1 MHWSFFTGF
10 SYGFRGVIQPVAS
23 SEHGLGCFA
32 ATFCHLRELYWR
44 VNSNKYFREWG
55 WKHKKRSV
63 NHRKQRDG
71 NEIFQTNFLLFP
83 RIRLNTVQLCF
94 PLSEV
99 SLRRKKIQLISLH
112 LINFQ
117 IAKFYTVFAVL
128 DEVLRSRFSSI
139 LQLNH

>member
-1 MHWSFFTGF
+1 M
-10 SYGFRGVIQPVAS
+10 RM
-23 SEHGLGCFA
+23 
-32 ATFCHLRELYWR
+32 
-44 VNSNKYFREWG
+44 K
-55 WKHKKRSV
+55 KHKKRSV

-117 IAKFYTVFAVL
+117 IAKSYTVFAVL
-128 DEVLRSRFSSI
+128 DEVLRTRFSSI
-139 LQLNH
+139 FQLNH

>member
-1 MHWSFFTGF
+1 MRMKT
-10 SYGFRGVIQPVAS
+10 QK
-23 SEHGLGCFA
+23 C
-32 ATFCHLRELYWR
+32 
-44 VNSNKYFREWG
+44 
-55 WKHKKRSV
+55 SV

-99 SLRRKKIQLISLH
+99 SLRRKKNQLISLH

-117 IAKFYTVFAVL
+117 IAKFYAMFAVL
-128 DEVLRSRFSSI
+128 DEVLKTNFSSI
-139 LQLNH
+139 FQLNH